1 MPEFL
6 TGILGRKPSENFVR
20 ASERAKLRRA
30 QELNFD
36 DLFQDQSENRNSVSE
51 KSASRFSGLDAKTL
65 VLAVSVLAN
74 AGLAG
79 VLYGK
84 SAATEENE
92 LLKKEVASLRVEK
105 AKMSRASEGKITLA
119 PNQRV
124 VTVETLQ
131 SFATSAQETVDT
143 ARALSSRVLELEGR
157 LAKYE
162 GTKRASAIVPFSARA
177 VGTSDAVA
185 VPQPSAYAK
194 ASEVVKAV
202 SKDLPDGV
210 TLRVTQNAGL
220 TAVTYSDTSGFTRYF
235 TAERSENVSKLRPQG
250 LAKWVNEK
258 YMDSLDAQ
266 AKKEGTLQ

>member
-6 TGILGRKPSENFVR
+6 TGILGKKPSENFVR
-20 ASERAKLRRA
+20 ASERAKRRQA
-30 QELNFD
+30 QELDFD
-36 DLFQDQSENRNSVSE
+36 NLFPKPSENRDSSSGNP
-51 KSASRFSGLDAKTL
+51 ASRFSGLDAKTL
-65 VLAVSVLAN
+65 VLAVSLIAN
-74 AGLAG
+74 AGLVG

-105 AKMSRASEGKITLA
+105 AKASRAAEGKITLA

-162 GTKRASAIVPFSARA
+162 GKKRAALILSPAA
-177 VGTSDAVA
+177 
-185 VPQPSAYAK
+185 Q
-194 ASEVVKAV
+194 
-202 SKDLPDGV
+202 
-210 TLRVTQNAGL
+210 
-220 TAVTYSDTSGFTRYF
+220 SG
-235 TAERSENVSKLRPQG
+235 
-250 LAKWVNEK
+250 
-258 YMDSLDAQ
+258 
-266 AKKEGTLQ
+266 

>member
-1 MPEFL
+1 MRFMPEFL

-20 ASERAKLRRA
+20 ASERAKLRRT

-36 DLFQDQSENRNSVSE
+36 DLFQDSSGKRDAVPE
-51 KSASRFSGLDAKTL
+51 KPTSRFSGLDTRTL
-65 VLAVSVLAN
+65 VLAVSIVAN

-105 AKMSRASEGKITLA
+105 AKASRASEGKITLA

-124 VTVETLQ
+124 ITVETLQ

-162 GTKRASAIVPFSARA
+162 GKKRAASIL
-177 VGTSDAVA
+177 
-185 VPQPSAYAK
+185 PSAA
-194 ASEVVKAV
+194 
-202 SKDLPDGV
+202 P
-210 TLRVTQNAGL
+210 AG
-220 TAVTYSDTSGFTRYF
+220 
-235 TAERSENVSKLRPQG
+235 
-250 LAKWVNEK
+250 
-258 YMDSLDAQ
+258 
-266 AKKEGTLQ
+266 